1 MRTIL
6 LITLT
11 IVLSSVG
18 MAQLDSRKEVKIPDI
33 PGYMTLKCDFH
44 MHTIFSDGLVWPT
57 VRVEEAWR
65 EGLDV
70 IALSDHIEYL
80 PHEDDVRIKFGRAY
94 EIAKPTA
101 EMYDILIIQAG
112 EITRSMPPG
121 HFNCLFLKDVSALNT
136 PDFWD
141 AINIA
146 AKQDAFI
153 MWNHPG
159 WQMEDEIP
167 IWYDEHTR
175 LYNEGHMHGMEL
187 VNERSFYPLCLK
199 WCIEKNITMVGSSD
213 IHSPTGMFYDLSLN
227 DQRTMTLVFATSRT
241 LEAVREALFSGRTIV
256 YTDNMLIGKEEFLKP
271 IFQNSVE
278 VESNDSEY
286 TRAGTFYVQVS
297 NNSEV
302 PFQLVSRE
310 QPKGLEYTGEMVLY
324 PERTVILQLKA
335 SNQAVNNPMGIRLPF
350 IVKNLLINKDTGLPV
365 ELVIKEA
372 QSK

>member
-18 MAQLDSRKEVKIPDI
+18 MAKLDSRKEVKIPDI

-141 AINIA
+141 AINNA

-241 LEAVREALFSGRTIV
+241 LEAVREALFSGRTAV
-256 YTDNMLIGKEEFLKP
+256 YTDNILIGKEEFLKP

-286 TRAGTFYVQVS
+286 TGAGTFYVQVS

-335 SNQAVNNPMGIRLPF
+335 SNQAVNDPMGIRLPF